1 MLRAEWPL
9 AIFTLLGQAA
19 CGLFLA
25 VAIVREI
32 LSRKADTAQAV
43 KFTFRATLTAG
54 VLMLAATIV
63 SLLHLGTPM
72 GAYRSLFH
80 LGSSWLSREILASI
94 LFGVLWVVATL
105 MEKRGAG
112 GLWLGRLTAL
122 AGLFLVF
129 AMSRIYMASVIPAW
143 TSAFTLISF
152 AATALVLGGLAILV
166 FLPAEAAALVRP
178 VGPAMALTGLVLQV
192 GVLPFYI
199 AGLGQGSDAARSSLA
214 LLMGAWQP
222 YLISHVVLTVL
233 AGVVLGAMWLRRSD
247 SFRLVYTALLLG
259 LTGEAMARVV
269 FYAIG
274 IPTHIS

>member
-1 MLRAEWPL
+1 
-9 AIFTLLGQAA
+9 
-19 CGLFLA
+19 
-25 VAIVREI
+25 
-32 LSRKADTAQAV
+32 
-43 KFTFRATLTAG
+43 
-54 VLMLAATIV
+54 
-63 SLLHLGTPM
+63 
-72 GAYRSLFH
+72 
-80 LGSSWLSREILASI
+80 
-94 LFGVLWVVATL
+94 